1 MSVAERIQGWN
12 RAYDS
17 LPEDSRFQVILWP
30 LILLGAINMALTVGS
45 GFPFGVLVM
54 LAVLVLSVIRVPY
67 LRSRG
72 AAPTPVAVATP
83 KITVSEVPWVYDL
96 NLWYDGLP
104 ELRRPYVI
112 LVVLMVAG
120 GLNMLL
126 TIHSGFPFGLLFLLA
141 VLGMVAIRMPYV
153 AGWLVPLTPPRE
165 KIAAAPPPPQIVQE
179 PAIYATPMEIAP
191 PDPEPMAHAAPMAPA
206 PEPAPMAMPAEPP
219 PPMLHDDPPPP
230 AKPV

>member
-1 MSVAERIQGWN
+1 
-12 RAYDS
+12 
-17 LPEDSRFQVILWP
+17 
-30 LILLGAINMALTVGS
+30 MALTGAS

-54 LAVLVLSVIRVPY
+54 IAVLALAAIRVPY
-67 LRSRG
+67 MRSRSAA
-72 AAPTPVAVATP
+72 AAPVTVATP

-96 NLWYDGLP
+96 NLWYDGVP

-112 LVVLMVAG
+112 LAVLMVAG

-165 KIAAAPPPPQIVQE
+165 KIAAAPPPAQIAQE

-191 PDPEPMAHAAPMAPA
+191 P
-206 PEPAPMAMPAEPP
+206 EPAPMPIEHGEAPP
-219 PPMLHDDPPPP
+219 HPD
-230 AKPV
+230 KPI